1 MTTAASPAPQASII
15 VCTRNRSTLLRDC
28 IESIL
33 DDNSAVSRE
42 LLVVDN
48 GSSDDTAVVARSYAT
63 ADPGTPVRYVLAPRQ
78 GKSNALNLGVQ
89 EAAGAILLF
98 TDDDVV
104 VEDQW
109 AAALCRTM
117 EDEGVGVVGGRVRA
131 RWPQEPPPWLVGD
144 VAAALGVRELGT
156 EPKALEPIDVI
167 GANMALRAAD
177 LHGMSEPFNPELGPS
192 GKIKRDF
199 EELHLVEGLGA
210 TRKLVYCPEAVV
222 WHRIEADRMNRQ
234 WIRKMYFQR
243 GLGRS
248 RHDRL
253 VGEPTPPWRERV
265 RLAIAYYRVA
275 NGLRRRNRH
284 KPVPNAKDAYDEF
297 DYHYWAGYHIESLLR
312 RAPAISGLAAR
323 VLA

>member
-1 MTTAASPAPQASII
+1 MTTATPLAPQASII
-15 VCTRNRSTLLRDC
+15 VCTRNRSELLRDC
-28 IESIL
+28 IESL
-33 DDNSAVSRE
+33 LQDSSEVARE
-42 LLVVDN
+42 VLVVDN
-48 GSSDDTAVVARSYAT
+48 GSSDDTAVVARSYVT
-63 ADPGTPVRYVLAPRQ
+63 ADGGTPVRYVLAPRQ
-78 GKSNALNLGVQ
+78 GKSHALNLGVQ
-89 EAAGAILLF
+89 QAAGALLLF

-109 AAALCRTM
+109 AASLCRAM

-131 RWPQEPPPWLVGD
+131 RWPQQPPPWLVGD

-177 LHGMSEPFNPELGPS
+177 LRDIPQPFNPELGPS

-253 VGEPTPPWRERV
+253 VGEPAAPWRERV

-275 NGLRRRNRH
+275 NSLRRHNWR
-284 KPVPNAKDAYDEF
+284 KTALNAKEAFDEF
-297 DYHYWAGYHIESLLR
+297 DYHYWAAYHIESLLGH
-312 RAPAISGLAAR
+312 APAVSGLVAR